1 MKEVYKIDVAINLC
15 HIKADSKGNLSV
27 VRSNG
32 NYVDVASN
40 LYSSTVKK
48 TGHSTKSLR
57 R

>member
-15 HIKADSKGNLSV
+15 HIKADSKGNLWVS
-27 VRSNG
+27 SNG

-40 LYSSTVKK
+40 LYRLEK